1 MRLIKKNN
9 KNIKKDDINV
19 RKQKLKIYKSIMVIF
34 DILALILLIYQIYN
48 KEVTISSYIVLIL
61 CNIIVFM
68 SKVEE

>member
-1 MRLIKKNN
+1 MKNN
-9 KNIKKDDINV
+9 KNIKKDDINA

-68 SKVEE
+68 SKVEK

>member
-1 MRLIKKNN
+1 MKNN

-48 KEVTISSYIVLIL
+48 KEVTISSYIVLVL

-68 SKVEE
+68 IKVEE

>member
-1 MRLIKKNN
+1 MKNN
-9 KNIKKDDINV
+9 KNIKNDDINA

-68 SKVEE
+68 SKVEK

>member
-1 MRLIKKNN
+1 MKNN
-9 KNIKKDDINV
+9 KNIKKDDIDA

-68 SKVEE
+68 SKVEK

>member
-1 MRLIKKNN
+1 MKNN
-9 KNIKKDDINV
+9 KNIKKHDINV

-48 KEVTISSYIVLIL
+48 KEVTISSYIVLVL

-68 SKVEE
+68 IKVEE

>member
-1 MRLIKKNN
+1 MKKN
-9 KNIKKDDINV
+9 KNITKVDINL
-19 RKQKLKIYKSIMVIF
+19 RKQKLKIYKGIMIVF

-68 SKVEE
+68 SKVKE